1 MASPFF
7 KIMLLND
14 EKKLDITP
22 KFDNRLI
29 SMTIEDNNGFE
40 ADTIDLVIDDSD
52 QKIKLPQRGAKL
64 EVTLGWSADNQN
76 TTINNKQEVI
86 LGANIKNIFNI
97 TQVTHSGAPDIITIR
112 GASANLSEKF
122 INKLHERMYDNITI
136 NTLVSTIAST
146 NTLPYRCSEEIGS
159 IKIFNVY
166 QTKESDSS
174 FLTRI
179 IDEYGGGMSI
189 KNGMLLVFKKG
200 QGITVNGK
208 AIPPAVIKRES
219 GNSHSYTINND
230 SEYTGVK
237 AFWYDY
243 SKPEPEQHEIIYTKK
258 TTNETTNEINNETT
272 NETTNEINNETNNE
286 TNNEINNETNNET
299 NNEINNEINNETNNE
314 TNISKSETDDKNNED
329 KIKIIR
335 YVYATKE
342 SAEQAAKTTME
353 KIERGIATFSLKL
366 ALGRPDL
373 FTEMPVRVEG
383 FKEEINSTDWTIKK
397 CTHSLSRSSG
407 FTTEV
412 TLTIKP

>member
-258 TTNETTNEINNETT
+258 TTNETTNE
-272 NETTNEINNETNNE
+272 
-286 TNNEINNETNNET
+286 T
-299 NNEINNEINNETNNE
+299 NNEINNEINNETNV
-314 TNISKSETDDKNNED
+314 SKSETDDKNNED

-397 CTHSLSRSSG
+397 CTHSLNRSSG

>member
-258 TTNETTNEINNETT
+258 TTNET
-272 NETTNEINNETNNE
+272 
-286 TNNEINNETNNET
+286 
-299 NNEINNEINNETNNE
+299 NNE

>member
-258 TTNETTNEINNETT
+258 TTNETTNE
-272 NETTNEINNETNNE
+272 
-286 TNNEINNETNNET
+286 TNNEI
-299 NNEINNEINNETNNE
+299 NNE

-397 CTHSLSRSSG
+397 CTHSLNRSSG

>member
-258 TTNETTNEINNETT
+258 TTNET
-272 NETTNEINNETNNE
+272 NNE
-286 TNNEINNETNNET
+286 TNNEINNETNNE
-299 NNEINNEINNETNNE
+299 INNEI
-314 TNISKSETDDKNNED
+314 NNED